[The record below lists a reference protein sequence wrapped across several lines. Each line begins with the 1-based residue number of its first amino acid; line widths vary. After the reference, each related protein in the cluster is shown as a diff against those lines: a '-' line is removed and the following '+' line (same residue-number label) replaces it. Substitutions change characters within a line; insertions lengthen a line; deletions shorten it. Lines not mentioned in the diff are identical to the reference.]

1 MNDFFLDPP
10 TKPALTLPRIL
21 LLEPEGLVLPIELL
35 VGILEE
41 LLVGFLEELV
51 LLELDLDEVEAQLP
65 GLEFEEEE
73 DLDLDVDW
81 LTFSLHHRPLALLL
95 LRPVLGLD
103 TPLLLLLSLLLLIL
117 PPPTLPPP
125 LHPPFTRT
133 QNKQ

>member
-21 LLEPEGLVLPIELL
+21 LLEPEGLVLPIDLL

-65 GLEFEEEE
+65 GLEFEEE
-73 DLDLDVDW
+73 DLDLDLEW

-117 PPPTLPPP
+117 PPP

-133 QNKQ
+133 QKQRF

>member
-1 MNDFFLDPP
+1 M
-10 TKPALTLPRIL
+10 
-21 LLEPEGLVLPIELL
+21 LPIELL
-35 VGILEE
+35 VGFLEE

-65 GLEFEEEE
+65 GLEFEEDD
-73 DLDLDVDW
+73 DLDLDLAW

>member
-1 MNDFFLDPP
+1 M
-10 TKPALTLPRIL
+10 
-21 LLEPEGLVLPIELL
+21 VLPIELL

-65 GLEFEEEE
+65 GLEFEEEKNL
-73 DLDLDVDW
+73 DLDLEW
-81 LTFSLHHRPLALLL
+81 LTFSLHHLPLALLL
-95 LRPVLGLD
+95 LRPVLGLGLD